1 MNENR
6 MHELAKGRVSQIK
19 MADICNSTVIGIFSL
34 WLIWVASSVLIRFV
48 R

>member
-6 MHELAKGRVSQIK
+6 MHELAKNRVAQIK
-19 MADICNSTVIGIFSL
+19 MADICSSAVIGVFAR
-34 WLIWVASSVLIRFV
+34 WLVWVASAVLSRFV